1 MDYRRLLNIGE
12 TTGYLI
18 ILVANKT
25 KNVMEFLSTLWM
37 PILLSAVFV
46 FILSSL
52 IHMVLGYHAND
63 YKKLP
68 DEERVLDSLRAHNIP
83 PGDYAAPK
91 PANMKDMNSP
101 EFKAKVARGPVV
113 LMTVRGGDAGMG
125 KNLIQWF
132 VYLLVVSV
140 FAAYIAS
147 NTLLPD
153 AEYLKVHRVVGAAAF
168 MGYGLGLFQ
177 DSIWHARSWS
187 FTWKNVFDALLYAF
201 VTGGTFGW
209 LWG

>member
-1 MDYRRLLNIGE
+1 MDFIA
-12 TTGYLI
+12 TH
-18 ILVANKT
+18 
-25 KNVMEFLSTLWM
+25 WM

-68 DEERVLDSLRAHNIP
+68 DEERVLDSMRAHNIP

-91 PANMKDMNSP
+91 PDNMKDMNSP
-101 EFKAKVARGPVV
+101 EFKAKVARGPVMF
-113 LMTVRGGDAGMG
+113 LTVRGADTGMA

-132 VYLLVVSV
+132 VYSLVVGLFS
-140 FAAYIAS
+140 AYIAS
-147 NTLLPD
+147 HTLSPEAD
-153 AEYLKVHRVVGAAAF
+153 YLTVHRVVGCAAF
-168 MGYGLGLFQ
+168 MGYGLALFQ
-177 DSIWHARSWS
+177 DAIWYSRSWS
-187 FTWKNVFDALLYAF
+187 STWKNVFDALLYAL